1 MESSYT
7 RNIQDLIYSSTEI
20 MKQYNYLI
28 HNELVFDETYELI
41 TTNMGILDGLVKSGF
56 MLDLEELSP
65 EKENFI
71 NLFNDVVEEN
81 QNLLDHLQTEDEQEE

>member
-41 TTNMGILDGLVKSGF
+41 TTNMGILDGLVKSGI

-81 QNLLDHLQTEDEQEE
+81 QNLLDHLQTEDEQED

>member
-1 MESSYT
+1 
-7 RNIQDLIYSSTEI
+7 
-20 MKQYNYLI
+20 
-28 HNELVFDETYELI
+28 
-41 TTNMGILDGLVKSGF
+41 MGILDGLVKSGF

-81 QNLLDHLQTEDEQEE
+81 QNLLEHLQTEDDQED